1 MLNIIVMN
9 KKQTS
14 YCNNVIHDL
23 DLFGIHM

>member
-9 KKQTS
+9 SKQTS

-23 DLFGIHM
+23 DLLRIHI